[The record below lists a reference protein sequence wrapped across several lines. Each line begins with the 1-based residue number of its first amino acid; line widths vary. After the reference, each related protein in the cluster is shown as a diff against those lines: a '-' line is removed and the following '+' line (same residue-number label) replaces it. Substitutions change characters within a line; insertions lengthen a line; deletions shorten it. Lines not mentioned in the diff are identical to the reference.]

1 VAIFV
6 YGGTLGDDG
15 GYTKTG
21 YALRD
26 IKGSIKKLEKSD
38 KVQNHILKFPKEKS
52 LMDIDWLGIIDRKN
66 KALYSRVLV
75 DEKVKAS
82 IPKPRTLQLLTGR
95 NGLDS
100 HEMVLL
106 DSRTIIIKDFSFKG
120 RAPDTHFLVGIAGT
134 IPNDIDGFII
144 PNDKGSD
151 EPLGRY
157 DNQTII
163 LSIPS
168 NQPDLHNAKWLS
180 IWSSKIKVSLAHT
193 LFPADL
199 NIPPSLDTLGQ
210 EPEVG
215 DFPISYVI
223 V

>member
-1 VAIFV
+1 MEIKTYFV
-6 YGGTLGDDG
+6 Y
-15 GYTKTG
+15 
-21 YALRD
+21 
-26 IKGSIKKLEKSD
+26 
-38 KVQNHILKFPKEKS
+38 
-52 LMDIDWLGIIDRKN
+52 
-66 KALYSRVLV
+66 
-75 DEKVKAS
+75 
-82 IPKPRTLQLLTGR
+82 
-95 NGLDS
+95 
-100 HEMVLL
+100 
-106 DSRTIIIKDFSFKG
+106 
-120 RAPDTHFLVGIAGT
+120 
-134 IPNDIDGFII
+134 
-144 PNDKGSD
+144 
-151 EPLGRY
+151 RY

-223 V
+223 AKI